1 MTSWSKWADSLIFNY
16 GVYHV
21 DAHYGSFK
29 MSEQYAAE
37 KPVQKLLADRT
48 FSPSANRGGRISRA
62 HISVTNNCLGIAA
75 DTGGER
81 WTNAYLPFTEWEM
94 FAMAVQQAVVS
105 KEPVHLTVDICKGA
119 QGQARLDAI
128 LGVGRDEDGILFLSI
143 AAPQAQEVR
152 FTFMPNHNYRWKSNG
167 QEMPNSE
174 ISRRNAQAWV
184 NGINRVLPLEFQAHY
199 AAYEGGKGGGGFQ
212 KKQFNNG
219 PKKQWG
225 NGGGNGG
232 GNNNYQKQN
241 YNNQQPRQN
250 NYQQQGPA
258 PQQQQQAYTPPAPP
272 SMNFEEY
279 VGQLP

>member
-1 MTSWSKWADSLIFNY
+1 MTSWSKWADDLNFNY

-21 DAHYGSFK
+21 DAHNGSFE
-29 MSEQYAAE
+29 MSEQYSAE
-37 KPVQKLLADRT
+37 KPAQKLLANRT

-62 HISVTNNCLGIAA
+62 HVSITNNCLAIAA

-81 WTNAYLPFTEWEM
+81 WTNAYLPITEWEM

-105 KEPVHLTVDICKGA
+105 KEPVHLTVDIYKGA

-167 QEMPNSE
+167 QEMVNSE

-184 NGINRVLPLEFQAHY
+184 NGINRMLPLEFQAHY
-199 AAYEGGKGGGGFQ
+199 APYEGGKGNFP
-212 KKQFNNG
+212 KKQFNNA

-225 NGGGNGG
+225 NGGGNNNYQR
-232 GNNNYQKQN
+232 NNNYG
-241 YNNQQPRQN
+241 NNQQRQ
-250 NYQQQGPA
+250 NYQQQGQA
-258 PQQQQQAYTPPAPP
+258 PQQQQSYTPPAPP